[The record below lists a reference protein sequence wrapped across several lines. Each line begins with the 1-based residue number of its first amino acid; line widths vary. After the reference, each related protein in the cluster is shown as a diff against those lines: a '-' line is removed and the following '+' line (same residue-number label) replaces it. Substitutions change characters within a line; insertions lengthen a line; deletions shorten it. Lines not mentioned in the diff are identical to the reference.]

1 MCGAI
6 SLRKV
11 DLVNLG
17 LIGLARSCREQFG
30 S

>member
-6 SLRKV
+6 SLRKM

-17 LIGLARSCREQFG
+17 FTAVAHARRLNSKH
-30 S
+30 